1 MSFTVQS
8 EIGRLR
14 QVIVHRPASSTS
26 CCPSRSSCGRRRVA
40 PAAGAPPAGAPPRSG
55 TLHPGDHFLTA
66 AFTATVAAA
75 RLTTD
80 ETVTLDGQVV
90 GEDIRDAAVRVASEV
105 DGVAL
110 VIDKLSAAVTQD

>member
-1 MSFTVQS
+1 M
-8 EIGRLR
+8 
-14 QVIVHRPASSTS
+14 
-26 CCPSRSSCGRRRVA
+26 
-40 PAAGAPPAGAPPRSG
+40 
-55 TLHPGDHFLTA
+55 
-66 AFTATVAAA
+66 AAA